1 MVWIRIEIILKTST
15 TIFQKST
22 TYKNKKSQ
30 KKVKMTL
37 KNNKIKREAIQVSKE
52 EQAPC

>member
-1 MVWIRIEIILKTST
+1 MVWITKEIILKTSI
-15 TIFQKST
+15 TIFQKPT
-22 TYKNKKSQ
+22 PYKKSQ